1 MLFSEIHG
9 AYFDAVSSI
18 LSAAVDGRL
27 TQQKLLQIVQE
38 KGFTESTLTI
48 PQKLQSG
55 LYCLHEMRQNLS
67 GCPDRKQSFLYSAG
81 RFS

>member
-1 MLFSEIHG
+1 MLFSETHG

-27 TQQKLLQIVQE
+27 TQQKILQIVQE

-55 LYCLHEMRQNLS
+55 DWPLLLDGYGTPLRHKPALPITLLQ
-67 GCPDRKQSFLYSAG
+67 KQ
-81 RFS
+81 

>member
-55 LYCLHEMRQNLS
+55 DWPCCWTVMARPCDTNQRCL
-67 GCPDRKQSFLYSAG
+67 
-81 RFS
+81 